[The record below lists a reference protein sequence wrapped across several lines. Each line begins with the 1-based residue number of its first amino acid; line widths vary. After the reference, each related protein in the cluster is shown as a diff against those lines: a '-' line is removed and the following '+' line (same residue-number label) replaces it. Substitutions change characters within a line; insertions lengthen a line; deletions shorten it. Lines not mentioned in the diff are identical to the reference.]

1 MTRLASEGGR
11 ALLIV
16 GLLTISAMAVVPWG
30 LPGLLNG
37 EPPIVADAGA
47 DQVAEE
53 GQPVT
58 LDGTGSYAPDGQ
70 VEFYRWDLDISVDS
84 DGDGNAS
91 NDVDV
96 TGPTPTVVYGDDG
109 TYTASLTVG
118 TTVVGETEV
127 TIPQDVM
134 FLVDSSGSMQWNDF
148 FEKRVDAIQAYVAV
162 MGEYDR
168 GATVTF
174 GEYRGKPTEIP
185 FPFCQFAAWLVNDH
199 HLVAANDT
207 GKAQLNQD
215 AEDAAFARGGTNIEK
230 ALQVAHMELLKGYN
244 PAPTELEDCSR
255 EFPDPKGNGD
265 PNNVWVEILLTD
277 GQPSHS
283 LQATNDEVQAAV
295 DAGIKIFTI
304 GLGAGVDGEYLK
316 GIAEPTGGTY
326 FPVPT
331 AENLE
336 EIYEIISEKVKEFS
350 KGQVT
355 DSDAVTIEVR
365 NVNPTVSIGPSAPS
379 DEGSDASFTATVQ
392 DPGSDDLILTW
403 DFGDGL
409 GTVTATYLNDPVL
422 GPDPFP
428 SPDVNPRSVED
439 VQDRTY
445 GDDGGYAVTLWA
457 EDDDGGVT
465 RYSVSADV
473 LNLPPTMTLSL
484 PSTVDEGS
492 PLGATALATDPGSDD
507 LTFTWDW
514 GEGTTHTAV
523 HFNDGLG
530 PDPPLSP
537 AGTFP
542 FTAQDVAAHV
552 YGDNGAFLVTV
563 TVADDD
569 GGTAQVATTVDV
581 LNVAPTVSFGGTY
594 ASAENAALTFAGSAS
609 DPGSD
614 DLLFIWGFSHVGTT
628 VHSHYNDGLGP
639 DPPLSPAGAFP
650 FTATDTATAVWGDN
664 GPFTVTLTVMDDDGG
679 LASASAPV
687 EVANVAPTI
696 ESYQVYVEANL
707 TLRVAGEKWHDVTL
721 TLYED
726 EVEVAVASIVR
737 MPGSPDEQAVTVPG
751 VTISLEKVYRA
762 HVVYTPE
769 DDPINGQWW
778 GSDPAWLI
786 LTFEDGT
793 EVRIHH
799 TFNVRHPETWT
810 WEVPDLREYVLAHVV
825 FEATASDPGSD
836 DLTFTWDFGDGTGP
850 VEKVYYSNGVSPD
863 GFPSP
868 EVNPRLV
875 TDTTVHGFPARGT
888 YTITLT
894 VTDDDGGTASVTF
907 VIDL

>member
-523 HFNDGLG
+523 HYNDGLG

-537 AGTFP
+537 AGT
-542 FTAQDVAAHV
+542 
-552 YGDNGAFLVTV
+552 
-563 TVADDD
+563 
-569 GGTAQVATTVDV
+569 
-581 LNVAPTVSFGGTY
+581 
-594 ASAENAALTFAGSAS
+594 
-609 DPGSD
+609 
-614 DLLFIWGFSHVGTT
+614 
-628 VHSHYNDGLGP
+628 
-639 DPPLSPAGAFP
+639 FP

-863 GFPSP
+863 AFPSP